1 MNQSS
6 QRSNLVA
13 WGLLLLSLAAG
24 IWMAISM
31 SIATGDHLHEAR
43 VETTV
48 HAAPDSDAEVLATL
62 APGDTL
68 ACHSL
73 VEEHPDW
80 LNCSDIMER
89 KYLRADTMR
98 PVTD

>member
-1 MNQSS
+1 MNQTS

-13 WGLLLLSLAAG
+13 WGLLLLSIAAG

-43 VETTV
+43 VETNV
-48 HAAPDSDAEVLATL
+48 HVAPDSDAEVLGTL

-68 ACHSL
+68 ACHSV
-73 VEEHPDW
+73 VEEHPEW

-89 KYLRADTMR
+89 KYVRVNAMS

>member
-13 WGLLLLSLAAG
+13 WGLLLLSIAAG

-48 HAAPDSDAEVLATL
+48 HAAPDSDAEVLGSL
-62 APGDTL
+62 SPGDTL
-68 ACHSL
+68 QCHSL
-73 VEEHPDW
+73 VEEQPEW

-89 KYLRADTMR
+89 KYIRADAME
-98 PVTD
+98 PVSD

>member
-1 MNQSS
+1 
-6 QRSNLVA
+6 LVA
-13 WGLLLLSLAAG
+13 WGLLLLSIAAG

-48 HAAPDSDAEVLATL
+48 HAAPDSDAEVLGSL
-62 APGDTL
+62 SPGDTL
-68 ACHSL
+68 QCHSL
-73 VEEHPDW
+73 VEEEPEW

-89 KYLRADTMR
+89 KYIRADAME
-98 PVTD
+98 PVSD